1 MTARFTWA
9 EVCARRLDRHFL
21 AAPFSTAPSDRA
33 IDDVVAAMCGAH
45 AQVMSAAELSVGL
58 RLAGSTRTDIRDALW
73 THKSLVKTYG
83 PRGTV
88 HLLPARDLP
97 MWVGALSAIPGSPT
111 ALPESAPLTPARTD
125 SVVDAIGAAAHDA
138 ELTVEELDSA
148 VVSATGPWAADPVV
162 PAFGDFWPRWRP
174 AITVA
179 ANRGVLCFGRPRGR
193 RVTYTDPHAWL
204 PGFRPEDG
212 APALAGLVRRYLS
225 AYGPATPY
233 EFARWF
239 GAPRPWCVEAFA
251 AISDEL
257 VPAVIEEHGSGERSR
272 GAGDVAWVLAAD
284 GVRRPEPVAPT
295 LRLLPYF
302 DAYTVGCHPRDLLFP
317 GTAAT
322 RALTHGQAGTFPV
335 VLIGGTV
342 AGRWHQRTSG
352 RRVHIVVEPFG
363 RLTARH
369 RRELDEQ
376 VARVGEI
383 LEARPEL
390 TIGPVTVSA
399 HK

>member
-1 MTARFTWA
+1 MTVRLTWA
-9 EVCARRLDRHFL
+9 EVCARRLARHAL
-21 AAPFSTAPSDRA
+21 ARPSVEA

-58 RLAGSTRTDIRDALW
+58 RLAGSTRTDVRDALW

-97 MWVGALSAIPGSPT
+97 LWTGALSSIPGAPT
-111 ALPESAPLTPARTD
+111 SLPESTRLTSAQTEA
-125 SVVDAIGAAAHDA
+125 VVDAIGAAVRDA
-138 ELTVEELDSA
+138 ELTVEELDAA
-148 VVSATGPWAADPVV
+148 VVAATGPWAADPVV
-162 PAFGDFWPRWRP
+162 PAFGDFWPRWRQ

-179 ANRGVLCFGRPRGR
+179 AYRGVLCFGPARGR

-204 PGFRPEDG
+204 PGFRPDDG
-212 APALAGLVRRYLS
+212 SRALAELVRRFLS

-239 GAPRPWCVEAFA
+239 GAPRAWCAAAFA
-251 AISDEL
+251 GMADEL
-257 VPAVIEEHGSGERSR
+257 VPAVIDGYDRSGQRPP
-272 GAGDVAWVLAAD
+272 GPGDAAWVLAAD
-284 GVRRPEPVAPT
+284 GVGRPEPLAPS

-302 DAYTVGCHPRDLLFP
+302 DAYTVGCHPRDLLFR
-317 GTAAT
+317 GAAA

-335 VLIGGTV
+335 VLIAGTV
-342 AGRWHQRTSG
+342 AGLWHQRLSG

-369 RRELDEQ
+369 RRALDEQ
-376 VARVGEI
+376 VARVGDI
-383 LEARPEL
+383 LETKPEL
-390 TIGPVTVSA
+390 TIGTVTVPA

>member
-21 AAPFSTAPSDRA
+21 AAPSDRA

-58 RLAGSTRTDIRDALW
+58 RLAGSTRTDIRYALW

-88 HLLPARDLP
+88 HLLPARNLP
-97 MWVGALSAIPGSPT
+97 MWVGALSAIPGSST
-111 ALPESAPLTPARTD
+111 SLPESAPLTPARTD
-125 SVVDAIGAAAHDA
+125 AVVDAIGAAVTGA

-148 VVSATGPWAADPVV
+148 VVAATGPWAADPVV
-162 PAFGDFWPRWRP
+162 PAFGDFWPRWRQ

-193 RVTYTDPHAWL
+193 RVTYTDPHTWL
-204 PGFRPEDG
+204 PGFRPDDG
-212 APALAGLVRRYLS
+212 APALAGLVRCYLS

-239 GAPRPWCVEAFA
+239 GAPRAWCVEAFA

-257 VPAVIEEHGSGERSR
+257 VPAVIEEYGSDERSR
-272 GAGDVAWVLAAD
+272 RPGDVTWVLAAD
-284 GVRRPEPVAPT
+284 GVGRPEPVAPT

-317 GTAAT
+317 GTVAT

-335 VLIGGTV
+335 VIIGGTV

-352 RRVHIVVEPFG
+352 RHVHIVVEPFG

>member
-21 AAPFSTAPSDRA
+21 AAPSDRA

-58 RLAGSTRTDIRDALW
+58 RLAGSTRTDVLDALW

-88 HLLPARDLP
+88 HLLPARDLAL
-97 MWVGALSAIPGSPT
+97 WTGALSAIPTSPT
-111 ALPESAPLTPARTD
+111 SLPESARLTAAQTEA
-125 SVVDAIGAAAHDA
+125 VLDAIGVAVHDA
-138 ELTVEELDSA
+138 ELSVEELDAA
-148 VVSATGPWAADPVV
+148 VVDATGPWAADPVV
-162 PAFGDFWPRWRP
+162 PAFGDFWPRWRQ

-179 ANRGVLCFGRPRGR
+179 AYRGVLCFGLPRGR

-204 PGFRPEDG
+204 PAFRPVDG
-212 APALAGLVRRYLS
+212 SRAVAELVRRFLY

-239 GAPRPWCVEAFA
+239 GASRAWCVEVFA
-251 AISDEL
+251 GIADAL
-257 VPAVIEEHGSGERSR
+257 VPAVIEGHDRSGVRPP
-272 GAGDVAWVLAAD
+272 GAGDAAWVLAAD
-284 GVRRPEPVAPT
+284 GVGRPEPVAPS

-317 GTAAT
+317 GPAAT

-342 AGRWHQRTSG
+342 AGLWHQRMSG

-363 RLTARH
+363 RLTAAH

-383 LEARPEL
+383 LGARPEM

>member
-1 MTARFTWA
+1 MTVRLTWA
-9 EVCARRLDRHFL
+9 EVCARRLARHAL
-21 AAPFSTAPSDRA
+21 ATPSDGA

-58 RLAGSTRTDIRDALW
+58 RVAGSTRTDVRDALW

-97 MWVGALSAIPGSPT
+97 MWTGALSAIPSPPT
-111 ALPESAPLTPARTD
+111 SLPESAGLTPAQTED
-125 SVVDAIGAAAHDA
+125 VLAAMAAALRGA
-138 ELTVEELDSA
+138 ELTVDELDEA
-148 VVSATGPWAADPVV
+148 VVGATGAWAADPVV
-162 PAFGDFWPRWRP
+162 PAFGDWWPRWRQ
-174 AITVA
+174 AIHIA
-179 ANRGVLCFGRPRGR
+179 ARRGVLCFGPNRGR
-193 RVTYTDPHAWL
+193 RVTYTDPAAWL
-204 PGFRPEDG
+204 PGFRPDDG
-212 APALAGLVRRYLS
+212 SRALAELVRRFLS

-239 GAPRPWCVEAFA
+239 GAPRAWCVEAFA
-251 AISDEL
+251 AMADEL
-257 VPAVIEEHGSGERSR
+257 EPAVIEERASGGQPPGR
-272 GAGDVAWVLAAD
+272 GDAAWVLAAD
-284 GVRRPEPVAPT
+284 GVSRPEPVAPS

-317 GTAAT
+317 EMAAT

-342 AGRWHQRTSG
+342 AGLWHQRTSG
-352 RRVHIVVEPFG
+352 RRVRIVVEPFG
-363 RLTARH
+363 RLTAGH

-376 VARVGEI
+376 VARVGDI
-383 LEARPEL
+383 LEAKPEL
-390 TIGPVTVSA
+390 TIDTVTVSA

>member
-21 AAPFSTAPSDRA
+21 TAPSDRS

-58 RLAGSTRTDIRDALW
+58 RLAGSTCTDVRDALW

-97 MWVGALSAIPGSPT
+97 MWTGALSAIPSPPT
-111 ALPESAPLTPARTD
+111 SLPESARLTPAQTED
-125 SVVDAIGAAAHDA
+125 VLAAVAAALRGA
-138 ELTVEELDSA
+138 ELTVDELDEA
-148 VVSATGPWAADPVV
+148 VVGATGAWAADPVV
-162 PAFGDFWPRWRP
+162 PAFGDWWPRWRQ
-174 AITVA
+174 AIHIA
-179 ANRGVLCFGRPRGR
+179 ARRGVLCFGPNQGR
-193 RVTYTDPHAWL
+193 RVTYTDPHRWL
-204 PGFRPEDG
+204 PGFRPDDG
-212 APALAGLVRRYLS
+212 SRALAELVRRFLS

-239 GAPRPWCVEAFA
+239 GAPRAWCVEAFA
-251 AISDEL
+251 AMADEL
-257 VPAVIEEHGSGERSR
+257 EPAVIEGHDRSGGRPL
-272 GAGDVAWVLAAD
+272 GAGDAAWVLAAD
-284 GVRRPEPVAPT
+284 GVGRPEPVAPS

-317 GTAAT
+317 GPAAT

-342 AGRWHQRTSG
+342 AGLWHQRMSG
-352 RRVHIVVEPFG
+352 RRVHIVIEPFG

-376 VARVGEI
+376 LARVGEI
-383 LEARPEL
+383 LGARPEM